1 MGTELA
7 IKSHPCNLP
16 IHVDWHMCVT
26 IVVWM
31 AWGPKGAYGRF
42 PVAKNLGQHIHLI
55 TTQLKTTCAKNVGLS
70 HKGSIDGALWLEILY
85 WVQNKYDPS
94 KIRKH

>member
-1 MGTELA
+1 
-7 IKSHPCNLP
+7 
-16 IHVDWHMCVT
+16 
-26 IVVWM
+26 M

-70 HKGSIDGALWLEILY
+70 HKGSIDGAL
-85 WVQNKYDPS
+85 
-94 KIRKH
+94 